1 MTGDEY
7 TLPYASNPFG
17 RCDAEGIPHRKANVV
32 TTRVDEFPGQSLPVA
47 STPRTPHDG
56 RRLALKALALAA
68 VTLAAA
74 AIAGTRLAGNP
85 RQAAAV
91 VFGVLVAA
99 MLALAAVLVPWRRLP
114 APRADQ
120 VAALADL
127 PADQVA
133 RGKRLHAELR
143 PWAYAGK
150 AVSLAATLGLGLT
163 PAGSALVGWAGRL
176 AGRSWVA
183 QVLLG
188 ALAVTLIMQVLT
200 IPFAAR
206 THAILVRY
214 GLSTQTWRAWLV
226 DGLKALAVGGV
237 ILGIMLLG
245 FYGAGH
251 YFPRW
256 WWVWAAS
263 FLIVVSVLLTFIFP
277 VMIAPIFNK
286 FTPLQDGPLRDR
298 LLALAARDGVKV
310 RDVFVADASRRT
322 RAVNAAVGG
331 LGATRRIILFDNLL
345 KPPANEAE
353 RDGVVNDGDAAKA
366 MSDTLLRGATDDQIA
381 VIVAHELA
389 HAKYHDLLTRS
400 VFGAF
405 RLAAVMCGLY
415 LLGGWAGLLHMAGV
429 DSFTEPRALGLF
441 LVAMSCI
448 GALLGPVN
456 NLISRSVEAR
466 ADRHALDLTGDPA
479 AFEGVWRHVVEV
491 NLAEA
496 KPGRIRHVLSA
507 DHPSIVE
514 RIATARAYARQ
525 VRAPELVG

>member
-1 MTGDEY
+1 MAAAP
-7 TLPYASNPFG
+7 L
-17 RCDAEGIPHRKANVV
+17 
-32 TTRVDEFPGQSLPVA
+32 
-47 STPRTPHDG
+47 TPHDG
-56 RRLALKALALAA
+56 GRSALKALALAA
-68 VTLAAA
+68 VTLVAAA
-74 AIAGTRLAGNP
+74 FAATRLAGDP

-91 VFGVLVAA
+91 VFGVLVVA

-163 PAGSALVGWAGRL
+163 PAGSALVTWAGRL
-176 AGRSWVA
+176 AGGSWVA

-188 ALAVTLIMQVLT
+188 ALAFTLVMQVLAL
-200 IPFAAR
+200 PFAAR
-206 THAILVRY
+206 AHAILVRY
-214 GLSTQTWRAWLV
+214 GLSTQSWRAWVV

-251 YFPRW
+251 YVPRW
-256 WWVWAAS
+256 WWVWAAA
-263 FLIVVSVLLTFIFP
+263 FLTVVSVLLTFIFP
-277 VMIAPIFNK
+277 VVIAPIFNR
-286 FTPLQDGPLRDR
+286 FTPLEDGPLRER
-298 LLALAARDGVKV
+298 LLALAARDAVKV
-310 RDVFVADASRRT
+310 WEVFVADASRRT

-345 KPPANEAE
+345 QPPASPLEH
-353 RDGVVNDGDAAKA
+353 DVVKEGTVKDGDAAKA
-366 MSDTLLRGATDDQIA
+366 MSDTLLRGATDEQIA

-389 HAKYHDLLTRS
+389 HAKYHDLFTRS

-429 DSFTEPRALGLF
+429 GSFTDPRALGLF

-448 GALLGPVN
+448 GALLGPVT
-456 NLISRSVEAR
+456 NLMSRRVEAR

-479 AFEGVWRHVVEV
+479 AFEGRVATRRRGQ
-491 NLAEA
+491 
-496 KPGRIRHVLSA
+496 PGRGKAGPLQVCAVRRPPVDRGADRHGPRLRPA
-507 DHPSIVE
+507 G
-514 RIATARAYARQ
+514 ARPGAGRLAGGD
-525 VRAPELVG
+525 E

>member
-1 MTGDEY
+1 M
-7 TLPYASNPFG
+7 
-17 RCDAEGIPHRKANVV
+17 
-32 TTRVDEFPGQSLPVA
+32 TTRVDELPRQSPPVA
-47 STPRTPHDG
+47 VTPLTPHDG
-56 RRLALKALALAA
+56 GRMAFKAVA
-68 VTLAAA
+68 VAAA
-74 AIAGTRLAGNP
+74 ALVAAITAATSLAGNP

-91 VFGVLVAA
+91 VLGVLVVA
-99 MLALAAVLVPWRRLP
+99 MLALAAVVVPWRRLP
-114 APRADQ
+114 APRGDQ

-133 RGKRLHAELR
+133 RGNRLHAELR

-150 AVSLAATLGLGLT
+150 AVCLAATLGLGLT
-163 PAGSALVGWAGRL
+163 PAGAALVARAGSL
-176 AGRSWVA
+176 AGGSWVA

-188 ALAVTLIMQVLT
+188 ALAVTLVMQVLAL
-200 IPFAAR
+200 PFAAR
-206 THAILVRY
+206 THAILVRC

-256 WWVWAAS
+256 WWVWAAA
-263 FLIVVSVLLTFIFP
+263 FLTVVSVVLTFIFP
-277 VMIAPIFNK
+277 VVIAPIFNK
-286 FTPLQDGPLRDR
+286 FTPLQAGPLRER
-298 LLALAARDGVKV
+298 LLALAARDGVKT
-310 RDVFVADASRRT
+310 REVFVADASRRT

-331 LGATRRIILFDNLL
+331 LGATGRIILFDNLIQ
-345 KPPANEAE
+345 PPGRPVEQ
-353 RDGVVNDGDAAKA
+353 DGAVKDGDAAKA

-389 HAKYHDLLTRS
+389 HAKYHDLLIRA
-400 VFGAF
+400 VFGTL

-415 LLGGWAGLLHMAGV
+415 LLDGWAGPLHLAGV
-429 DSFTEPRALGLF
+429 DSFTDPRALGLF
-441 LVAMSCI
+441 LVAMSCM

-456 NLISRSVEAR
+456 NLMSRRFEAR

-479 AFEGVWRHVVEV
+479 AFEDVWRHIVEV

-496 KPGRIRHVLSA
+496 KPGRIRYVLYA

-514 RIATARAYARQ
+514 RIATARAYARKMR
-525 VRAPELVG
+525 VPERVG